1 MPYLPEATWPRPPTC
16 ELSWT
21 TGTAVGRIDGRFK
34 AHAALSA
41 GWEGV
46 SLVGG
51 RGRPRSEEQG
61 RGAGSPA
68 AQLAL
73 EGPTVVPQWWRPR
86 PLRSGRHGAWPASR
100 RRASGRAAS
109 AGSASIALPHSRR
122 RSGAPPPRPRAT
134 APAGPSPTSGTR
146 APTTSGAARAVRRS
160 PMAAAGRPVA
170 PRRCPAGERVGI
182 RESDAMEHH
191 PRHHDDPGRDGLNP
205 ASGPPHAPCHR
216 SFGLPFGPDRRVTSR
231 RSGRRRV
238 TSRA

>member
-1 MPYLPEATWPRPPTC
+1 MEDSRPMRHCRPAGKGLALSVGVVDPGAKSRVVGLGALPRSLPLRAQPSCPSGGGHAPCDQAVMGLGPPVGD
-16 ELSWT
+16 ER
-21 TGTAVGRIDGRFK
+21 AVGR
-34 AHAALSA
+34 L
-41 GWEGV
+41 
-46 SLVGG
+46 
-51 RGRPRSEEQG
+51 RP
-61 RGAGSPA
+61 A
-68 AQLAL
+68 
-73 EGPTVVPQWWRPR
+73 
-86 PLRSGRHGAWPASR
+86 
-100 RRASGRAAS
+100 RRASPCPTRA
-109 AGSASIALPHSRR
+109 GVRERR
-122 RSGAPPPRPRAT
+122 HRDREQPPR
-134 APAGPSPTSGTR
+134 AGPSPTSGTR